1 MEYAVYRVFLE
12 DRRRMGSFVNMF
24 PTREEAEA
32 FAARLE
38 GEHEVVSLWTR
49 EITEE
54 DEYNWDTVAFYE
66 GGVVEPV
73 GEAPADA

>member
-1 MEYAVYRVFLE
+1 
-12 DRRRMGSFVNMF
+12 MGSFVNML

-54 DEYNWDTVAFYE
+54 EEYLWDTVAFEE
-66 GGVVEPV
+66 GGGVDPV
-73 GEAPADA
+73 GQAPSDA